1 MSFTNGNLRYAERG
15 NIIMEIRLARAAIS
29 DAEEIWSMQIAA
41 FRELLEKY
49 QDYETSP
56 GSERVEKVL
65 ARLEQP
71 QTYYYFIM
79 AGEHKAGAIRVVDF
93 KTDSARKRISPI
105 FIMPQFRNRGYAQKA
120 IASAEMLHGDR
131 NWELDTI
138 LQEPGNCHL
147 YEKMGYRR
155 TGKTEQINERMTLVF
170 YVKE

>member
-1 MSFTNGNLRYAERG
+1 
-15 NIIMEIRLARAAIS
+15 MEIHLARAS
-29 DAEEIWSMQIAA
+29 VLDAEEIWNMQIEA

-49 QDYETSP
+49 QDYETNP
-56 GSERVEKVL
+56 GSEPVEKVL

-93 KTDSARKRISPI
+93 KNDSDRKRISPI
-105 FIMPQFRNRGYAQKA
+105 FIMPEFRNRGYAQEA
-120 IASAEMLHGDR
+120 IASAEKLHGDR
-131 NWELDTI
+131 DWELDTI

-147 YEKMGYRR
+147 YERMGYRR
-155 TGKTEQINERMTLVF
+155 TGKTKQINEKMTLVF

>member
-1 MSFTNGNLRYAERG
+1 
-15 NIIMEIRLARAAIS
+15 MESRLVRASVS
-29 DAEEIWSMQIAA
+29 DAEKIWNMQITA

-49 QDYETSP
+49 QDFETSP
-56 GSERVEKVL
+56 GREPVEKVL

-79 AGEHKAGAIRVVDF
+79 AGEHKAGAIRVLDF
-93 KTDSARKRISPI
+93 KNDSARKRISPI
-105 FIMPQFRNRGYAQKA
+105 FIMPEFRNCGYAQEA
-120 IASAEMLHGDR
+120 IAGVEKLHGDR

-138 LQEPGNCHL
+138 LQETGNCHL

-155 TGKTEQINERMTLVF
+155 TGKTKQINERMALVF

>member
-1 MSFTNGNLRYAERG
+1 
-15 NIIMEIRLARAAIS
+15 MEIRLARASAS
-29 DAEEIWSMQIAA
+29 DAEEIWNMQIAA
-41 FRELLEKY
+41 FRKLLEKY

-71 QTYYYFIM
+71 QTHYYFIM
-79 AGEHKAGAIRVVDF
+79 AGEQKAGAIRVVDF
-93 KTDSARKRISPI
+93 KNDSARKRISPI
-105 FIMPQFRNRGYAQKA
+105 FIMPEFRNRGYAKEA
-120 IASAEMLHGDR
+120 IASAEKLHGEH

-155 TGKTEQINERMTLVF
+155 TEKTKQINERLTLVF
-170 YVKE
+170 YTKE